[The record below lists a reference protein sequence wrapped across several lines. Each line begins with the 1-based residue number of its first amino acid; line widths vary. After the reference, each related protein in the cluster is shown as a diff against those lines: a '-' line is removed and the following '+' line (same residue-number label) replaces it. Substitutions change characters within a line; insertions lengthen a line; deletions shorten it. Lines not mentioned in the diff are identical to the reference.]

1 MVLMLGLMGKMGR
14 YLEFSVLKN
23 HISKLENNLSKMA
36 KEFYFKTPRRV
47 PKFKQGVLFAH
58 CW

>member
-1 MVLMLGLMGKMGR
+1 MLGLMGKMGR

-23 HISKLENNLSKMA
+23 HISNLENNLSKMA
-36 KEFYFKTPRRV
+36 KEFYFKTPRRI